1 MFFKHRQKI
10 KPKKNDKNSEIFSK
24 QNKQIDVLIFVLDK
38 IFRLETMA
46 TTQMKTPLNPRP
58 YINELV
64 GKKILVR
71 LKWGMTY
78 TGTKR
83 ISCASIENKILV
95 LFLGFLVSVDQYMN
109 VHLDK
114 AVEYIDEQNKGP
126 LGEVL
131 IRCNNILY
139 ISGVDERG
147 VDDNGM
153 E

>member
-1 MFFKHRQKI
+1 M
-10 KPKKNDKNSEIFSK
+10 S
-24 QNKQIDVLIFVLDK
+24 
-38 IFRLETMA
+38 

-78 TGTKR
+78 TG
-83 ISCASIENKILV
+83 
-95 LFLGFLVSVDQYMN
+95 FLVSVDQYMN
-109 VHLDK
+109 VQLDK

-126 LGEVL
+126 LGEIL

-139 ISGVDERG
+139 ISGIEEAG
-147 VDDNGM
+147 EDDDAM
-153 E
+153 A

>member
-1 MFFKHRQKI
+1 M
-10 KPKKNDKNSEIFSK
+10 S
-24 QNKQIDVLIFVLDK
+24 
-38 IFRLETMA
+38 

-78 TGTKR
+78 TGKFNSLIHPY
-83 ISCASIENKILV
+83 IS
-95 LFLGFLVSVDQYMN
+95 LFVNLGFLVSVDQYMN
-109 VHLDK
+109 VQLDK

-126 LGEVL
+126 LGEIL

-139 ISGVDERG
+139 ISGIEEAG
-147 VDDNGM
+147 EDDDAM
-153 E
+153 A